1 MKGTHVVGS
10 NITKADHRD
19 TKFEKFLKKIH
30 KNGQSYAE
38 WQNEK
43 YGIKVDRTQHKK
55 KTVVLDYDLGKVIY
69 NEPNIE

>member
-10 NITKADHRD
+10 NITKADHKD
-19 TKFEKFLKKIH
+19 TTFEKFLKKIH

-43 YGIKVDRTQHKK
+43 YGIKVDRTYHKK

>member
-30 KNGQSYAE
+30 KQGMTYAE

-43 YGIKVDRTQHKK
+43 YGVRVDRTQHKK
-55 KTVVLDYDLGKVIY
+55 KTVVLDYHLGKVIY
-69 NEPNIE
+69 NDTSLE